1 MIRIKRFGHYKELFE
16 KTQKHLLIS
25 SDILS
30 ILISIAVIQS
40 FYGGGMWI
48 NAMQLVA
55 WTNRT
60 DRINCPQTATP
71 KSRTRLNFFFFK
83 WIGNCKSYQLFKRP
97 HRSIDNVSPPWCRSW
112 KNTMILNKPFFPG
125 ATCAPS
131 GFTILCQ
138 TSVYLPPEDT
148 ELCTY
153 VVVQRHHQRFK
164 KISVNHVTLI
174 NHVDKPPKWEL
185 IRQNS
190 FFVVN

>member
-1 MIRIKRFGHYKELFE
+1 MLCSWLHGQTGQIGLTALRLPLQSQGL
-16 KTQKHLLIS
+16 
-25 SDILS
+25 DS
-30 ILISIAVIQS
+30 I
-40 FYGGGMWI
+40 
-48 NAMQLVA
+48 
-55 WTNRT
+55 
-60 DRINCPQTATP
+60 
-71 KSRTRLNFFFFK
+71 FFFFK